1 VNEIERIKD
10 QLTRGFDGDAWYGPS
25 LADALADVPAE
36 QAAARSLP
44 HAHSIWEIVLH
55 VAAWENAVR
64 TRLET
69 GLVDLPAEG
78 DWPIVGD
85 TSARAW
91 SETLARLERGHR
103 ELSEAIARL
112 GDDRL
117 EQTLGSKR
125 DRPTGGGVS
134 VYTTLHGVI
143 QHTAYHTGQIALLKK
158 ASLR

>member
-1 VNEIERIKD
+1 MNEIERIKD
-10 QLTRGFDGDAWYGPS
+10 QMTRGFDGDAWYGPS
-25 LADALADVPAE
+25 LSDALADVSVE
-36 QAAARSLP
+36 QAAAKPLP
-44 HAHSIWEIVLH
+44 DAHSIWEIVLH
-55 VAAWENAVR
+55 VAAWEDAVR

-69 GLVDLPAEG
+69 GVVDLPAEG
-78 DWPIVGD
+78 DWPTVGD

-103 ELSEAIARL
+103 ELTETVARL
-112 GDDRL
+112 SDDRL
-117 EQTLGSKR
+117 EQTLGSER